1 MIFNRKIILTFI
13 VSLIISYLIVGY
25 LGSNLFVAI
34 HWIEDVTLIDKL
46 REFYIRTFWSN
57 ISFALP
63 LALISTFIV
72 YKKLN
77 K

>member
-13 VSLIISYLIVGY
+13 ISLTISYIIVGY

-34 HWIEDVTLIDKL
+34 HWIEDVTLVQKL
-46 REFYIRTFWSN
+46 REYYIRTFGAN
-57 ISFALP
+57 ISFSLIP
-63 LALISTFIV
+63 ALITTLIV
-72 YKKLN
+72 YKKNN